1 MDSVVQQSLERD
13 HSQQRD
19 VQSYLVLR
27 RYTGGTEPSYPI
39 NLIHFHLPDHILD
52 HPVIKRLED
61 LATDMIIVANDIYS
75 FDRE

>member
-1 MDSVVQQSLERD
+1 MVQQSLERD
-13 HSQQRD
+13 TRHQRD
-19 VQSYLVLR
+19 IQSYLTLR

-39 NLIHFHLPDHILD
+39 NLIHSNLPDYVLD
-52 HPVIKRLED
+52 HPVVKRLED